1 MRRHNMIGMEVEGG
15 DIGSGKVS
23 VGTSTREREEV
34 GRKFSYNCRWMKTLS
49 ESCCFEGCFLT
60 CNETNRRL
68 NRCSLHR

>member
-1 MRRHNMIGMEVEGG
+1 MGRHNMIGMEVEGG

-23 VGTSTREREEV
+23 VGTSTREQEEV